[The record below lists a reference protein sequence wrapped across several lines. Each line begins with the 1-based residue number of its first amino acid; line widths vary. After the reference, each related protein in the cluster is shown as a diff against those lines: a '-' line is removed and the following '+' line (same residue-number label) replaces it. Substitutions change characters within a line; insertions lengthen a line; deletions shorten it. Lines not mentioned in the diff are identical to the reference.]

1 MSRFQVYRAALP
13 EVCAAQ
19 PHRMVFTSDADG
31 RCEVFTWDA
40 ATRRARRVTDR
51 PGGTLHGAI
60 DGDARVWW
68 FAEDARGVGHWR
80 FQPFEGGPDRAGL
93 TDVPEGTARG
103 LAVTTA
109 RTGGSRAGEART
121 GGVRVGEARI
131 GHAGTGDALTGD
143 LRTGAARTNGSR
155 TDGLPAGD
163 ACVDGACAG
172 AARPDGVRADSP
184 LVALGIGLADGSTT
198 FRVGAPGGPGRE
210 VTRVDGPA
218 ALAGLGPGG
227 DLLALTRAAGSP
239 RAVTVLTTAGATVA
253 VLPGDGPHG
262 RLWALGFAPAGPDP
276 TLLLVRERGDR
287 YLLATWS
294 PGTGTTTHD
303 WCAFDTQITARWY
316 PDGRSALIRQDRH
329 GRSLLHR
336 AHLASRTLDPVPT
349 RPGTL
354 LDAAPHPGGDLH
366 TLWTD
371 TTHPPRMTS
380 TAGTPLPPLGTVEGR
395 VPGALRDIRTPGP
408 DGAVHTLLSVP
419 EDGRG
424 PHPAVFLVHGGPADH
439 DRDAYDGTVH
449 SLVASGF
456 AVARVNYRG
465 STGYGPRWQR
475 AFGDG
480 VGHTQ
485 VADLAAVHADL
496 TGRGLIRPDA
506 TGLWGTSWGGYLVL
520 LALGTRPGLWRAG
533 VAVKPVADYAAA
545 HASATPALR
554 ALDERL
560 FGGTPE
566 QVPARYAHSSPIRY
580 ADRVRDP
587 LLVVAAT
594 HDTKC
599 PADQVR
605 SYLAALDASGARHES
620 LWLDSGHDGYEGGD
634 HVAVL
639 RRAVLFLDRE
649 LRRTARTTPPRRPA
663 PRGEGSTHH
672 TVTQ

>member
-13 EVCAAQ
+13 EVCAAD
-19 PHRMVFTSDADG
+19 PRRMVFTADADG

-40 ATRRARRVTDR
+40 AARRARQVTDR

-60 DGDARVWW
+60 DRDARVWW

-80 FQPFEGGPDRAGL
+80 FQPFTGGPDRPGLAG
-93 TDVPEGTARG
+93 VPDGTARG
-103 LAVTTA
+103 LAVT
-109 RTGGSRAGEART
+109 GGA
-121 GGVRVGEARI
+121 I
-131 GHAGTGDALTGD
+131 
-143 LRTGAARTNGSR
+143 AA
-155 TDGLPAGD
+155 
-163 ACVDGACAG
+163 V
-172 AARPDGVRADSP
+172 
-184 LVALGIGLADGSTT
+184 GIGLDDGTAVHIGS
-198 FRVGAPGGPGRE
+198 RGGPGRE

-218 ALAGLGPGG
+218 ALAGLTPAG
-227 DLLALTRAAGSP
+227 DLLVLTRGADSP
-239 RAVTVLTTAGATVA
+239 HAVTVLTPEGDAAA
-253 VLPGDGPHG
+253 VLPGDGAHG
-262 RLWALGFAPAGPDP
+262 RLWALGFAPAGPDA
-276 TLLLVRERGDR
+276 TLLLVRERDDR
-287 YLLATWS
+287 YLLETWT
-294 PGTGTTTHD
+294 PATGTVTHD

-316 PDGRSALIRQDRH
+316 PEGRSVLIRQDRH

-336 AHLASRTLDPVPT
+336 ADLERRALDAVPAP
-349 RPGTL
+349 PGTL

-371 TTHPPRMTS
+371 TAHPPRMAA

-395 VPGALRDIRTPGP
+395 VPGTLRDIRTPGP
-408 DGAVHTLLSVP
+408 DGPVHTLLSLP
-419 EDGRG
+419 EDGPG
-424 PHPAVFLVHGGPADH
+424 PYPAVFLVHGGPADH

-485 VADLAAVHADL
+485 VADLTAVRADL
-496 TGRGLIRPDA
+496 VARGLIRPDA

-580 ADRVRDP
+580 AVDVQDP

-599 PADQVR
+599 PAAQVR
-605 SYLAALDASGARHES
+605 SYLGVLHAVGARHES
-620 LWLDSGHDGYEGGD
+620 LWLDSGHDGYDGGD

-649 LRRTARTTPPRRPA
+649 LRGTTPPRRP
-663 PRGEGSTHH
+663 PPPGRGSAHRTAH
-672 TVTQ
+672 Q

>member
-1 MSRFQVYRAALP
+1 
-13 EVCAAQ
+13 
-19 PHRMVFTSDADG
+19 MVFTADADG

-40 ATRRARRVTDR
+40 AARRARQVTDR

-60 DGDARVWW
+60 DHDARVWW

-80 FQPFEGGPDRAGL
+80 FQPFEGGPDRPGL
-93 TDVPEGTARG
+93 TGVPDGTARG
-103 LAVTTA
+103 LAVTGLA
-109 RTGGSRAGEART
+109 VTGPAAAGPAVT
-121 GGVRVGEARI
+121 GPAVTGPAVTGPAA
-131 GHAGTGDALTGD
+131 AGPAAAGPAAAGPAVTGPAVTGPAVTGPAAAGPSAAGPCA
-143 LRTGAARTNGSR
+143 TGAA
-155 TDGLPAGD
+155 
-163 ACVDGACAG
+163 V
-172 AARPDGVRADSP
+172 AALA
-184 LVALGIGLADGSTT
+184 IGLDDSTT
-198 FRVGAPGGPGRE
+198 VRLGPRGGPGRE

-218 ALAGLGPGG
+218 ALAGLAPGG
-227 DLLALTRAAGSP
+227 DLLALTRAADSP
-239 RAVTVLTTAGATVA
+239 RAVTVLTPDGTEAA

-262 RLWALGFAPAGPDP
+262 RLWALGFAPAPGRATA
-276 TLLLVRERGDR
+276 TLLLVRERDDH
-287 YLLATWS
+287 YSLATWT
-294 PGTGTTTHD
+294 PATGTRAHD

-316 PDGRSALIRQDRH
+316 PDGRSVLVRQDRH

-336 AHLASRTLDPVPT
+336 VHLDDRTRTAVPAA
-349 RPGTL
+349 PGTL

-371 TTHPPRMTS
+371 STHPPRMTS
-380 TAGTPLPPLGTVEGR
+380 TAGTPLPPLGTVAGR
-395 VPGALRDIRTPGP
+395 VPGTLRDIRTPGP
-408 DGAVHTLLSVP
+408 DGPVHTLLSLP
-419 EDGRG
+419 EGAPG

-475 AFGDG
+475 AHRAG

-485 VADLAAVHADL
+485 VADLAAVRADL
-496 TGRGLIRPDA
+496 AARGLIRPGA

-545 HASATPALR
+545 HAAATPALR
-554 ALDERL
+554 ALDEGL
-560 FGGTPE
+560 FGGTPA
-566 QVPARYAHSSPIRY
+566 QVPARYAHSSPIHY

-599 PADQVR
+599 PAAQVR
-605 SYLAALDASGARHES
+605 SYLAALDAIGARHES
-620 LWLDSGHDGYEGGD
+620 LWLDSGHDGYDGGD

-649 LRRTARTTPPRRPA
+649 LRGTDREPRGTNREPRGTDRTDRTTRTTPPRRPR
-663 PRGEGSTHH
+663 PPGGGSAHRTVHH
-672 TVTQ
+672 

>member
-1 MSRFQVYRAALP
+1 
-13 EVCAAQ
+13 
-19 PHRMVFTSDADG
+19 MVFTSDADG

-60 DGDARVWW
+60 DRDAHVWW

-80 FQPFEGGPDRAGL
+80 FQPFTGGPDRPGL
-93 TDVPEGTARG
+93 TGVPEGTARG
-103 LAVTTA
+103 LAVPYGAPLGAPATAAPSGATPHATPRHPA
-109 RTGGSRAGEART
+109 RTGEA
-121 GGVRVGEARI
+121 
-131 GHAGTGDALTGD
+131 
-143 LRTGAARTNGSR
+143 
-155 TDGLPAGD
+155 
-163 ACVDGACAG
+163 
-172 AARPDGVRADSP
+172 
-184 LVALGIGLADGSTT
+184 LVAVGVGLDDSTT
-198 FRVGAPGGPGRE
+198 VHIGWRGGPGRE

-218 ALAGLGPGG
+218 ALAGLTPAG
-227 DLLALTRAAGSP
+227 DLLALTRAADSP
-239 RAVTVLTTAGATVA
+239 RAVTVLTSAGALVA
-253 VLPGDGPHG
+253 ELPGDGPHG
-262 RLWALGFAPAGPDP
+262 RLWALGFAPAGPP
-276 TLLLVRERGDR
+276 ALLLVRERGDR

-294 PGTGTTTHD
+294 PATGTTTHD

-316 PDGRSALIRQDRH
+316 PEGRSALIRQDRH

-336 AHLASRTLDPVPT
+336 AHLANRTLDPVPAP
-349 RPGTL
+349 PGTL
-354 LDAAPHPGGDLH
+354 LDAAPRPGGDLH

-371 TTHPPRMTS
+371 STHPPRMTS
-380 TAGTPLPPLGTVEGR
+380 TAGTGLPPLGTVAGG
-395 VPGALRDIRTPGP
+395 VPGTLRDVRTPGP
-408 DGAVHTLLSVP
+408 DGAVHTLLSLP
-419 EDGRG
+419 DGRG

-496 TGRGLIRPDA
+496 TTRGLIRPDA

-566 QVPARYAHSSPIRY
+566 QVPERYAHSSPIRY
-580 ADRVRDP
+580 ADRVQDP

-599 PADQVR
+599 PAAQVR
-605 SYLAALDASGARHES
+605 SYLAALDTNGARYES

-649 LRRTARTTPPRRPA
+649 LRRTARTTPQGRPA
-663 PRGEGSTHH
+663 PPGEGSAHH
-672 TVTQ
+672 TVTH

>member
-19 PHRMVFTSDADG
+19 PHRMVFTADADG

-40 ATRRARRVTDR
+40 GTRRARRVTDR

-60 DGDARVWW
+60 DADAHAWW

-80 FQPFEGGPDRAGL
+80 FQPFTGGSDLPGL
-93 TDVPEGTARG
+93 TGVPDGTARG
-103 LAVTTA
+103 LAVTGGATA
-109 RTGGSRAGEART
+109 AVGIGLDDSTT
-121 GGVRVGEARI
+121 VRVGPR
-131 GHAGTGDALTGD
+131 
-143 LRTGAARTNGSR
+143 
-155 TDGLPAGD
+155 
-163 ACVDGACAG
+163 
-172 AARPDGVRADSP
+172 
-184 LVALGIGLADGSTT
+184 
-198 FRVGAPGGPGRE
+198 GGPGRE
-210 VTRVDGPA
+210 VTRVDGAVSLTGLTPA
-218 ALAGLGPGG
+218 G
-227 DLLALTRAAGSP
+227 DLLVLSRAADSP
-239 RAVTVLTTAGATVA
+239 RAVTLLTTTGAEVA

-262 RLWALGFAPAGPDP
+262 RLWALGFTPAGVHT
-276 TLLLVRERGDR
+276 TLLLVREHEDR
-287 YLLATWS
+287 YLLATWTAA
-294 PGTGTTTHD
+294 TGALTHA
-303 WCAFDTQITARWY
+303 WCALDTQFTARWY

-336 AHLASRTLDPVPT
+336 ADFARRTLEPVPAP
-349 RPGTL
+349 PGTL

-371 TTHPPRMTS
+371 SSHPPRMTS

-395 VPGALRDIRTPGP
+395 VPGTLRDLRTPGP
-408 DGAVHTLLSVP
+408 DGPVHTLLSLP
-419 EDGRG
+419 ESGRA
-424 PHPAVFLVHGGPADH
+424 PYPAVFLVHGGPADH

-475 AFGDG
+475 AHRDG

-496 TGRGLIRPDA
+496 TARRLIRPDA
-506 TGLWGTSWGGYLVL
+506 TGLWGSSWGGYLVL

-545 HASATPALR
+545 HAVAAPALR

-566 QVPARYAHSSPIRY
+566 QVPDAYAHSSPIRY

-599 PADQVR
+599 PAAQVR
-605 SYLAALDASGARHES
+605 SYLAALDEAGARHES
-620 LWLDSGHDGYEGGD
+620 LWLDTGHDGYDGAD
-634 HVAVL
+634 HVNVL
-639 RRAVLFLDRE
+639 RRAVLFLDQR
-649 LRRTARTTPPRRPA
+649 LRGTTRTTPPRRPA
-663 PRGEGSTHH
+663 PSGAGSAHH
-672 TVTQ
+672 TVKH